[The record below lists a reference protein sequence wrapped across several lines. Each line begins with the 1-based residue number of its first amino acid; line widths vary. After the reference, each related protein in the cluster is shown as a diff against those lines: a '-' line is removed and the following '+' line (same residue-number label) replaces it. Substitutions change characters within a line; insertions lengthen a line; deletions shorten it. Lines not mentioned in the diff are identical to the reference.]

1 MKKQKETAADCA
13 DMVLSL
19 SLSLFPSPPLF
30 LSLFL
35 SLYLFLPFL
44 SPSSPSLSVPK
55 LSGTA
60 ELRRLASFSLGA
72 IGCVFIGSPMML
84 FNVSAH

>member
-13 DMVLSL
+13 DMVLSP
-19 SLSLFPSPPLF
+19 SLSFPLPPLY
-30 LSLFL
+30 L

>member
-30 LSLFL
+30 LSL
-35 SLYLFLPFL
+35 YLFLPFL
-44 SPSSPSLSVPK
+44 SPSSPPLSLY
-55 LSGTA
+55 LSCQGQQSS
-60 ELRRLASFSLGA
+60 ED
-72 IGCVFIGSPMML
+72 
-84 FNVSAH
+84 

>member
-13 DMVLSL
+13 DMVLSP
-19 SLSLFPSPPLF
+19 SLSFPLSPSSP
-30 LSLFL
+30 

-60 ELRRLASFSLGA
+60 ELRRLGPSL
-72 IGCVFIGSPMML
+72 
-84 FNVSAH
+84 